1 MKKTIFTL
9 LMLLVCAI
17 QTTTAYE
24 YFTIYFSDGTKSEA
38 FYATD
43 VDSICYSK
51 LSLDGI
57 AFDDWQVQ
65 EIYTCDSV
73 YRYPL
78 VQIDSLSFKDVDE
91 NKVAEDIAHV
101 GTTITPIYAKCESID
116 DISQHLSEIRGIEGV
131 EDVWINNQVMYVKIR
146 DWGTITYGY
155 RSEDESFSGVFSQD
169 VAFLIKNR
177 AADAY
182 RTSSHQDY
190 TEDIVNMCVINQ
202 QYRDEDPNRNSR
214 REAEDLFIKICNQW
228 GLNPIPVNNPSPE
241 FFAKDLYD
249 FDFVFLMTHGS
260 YDENTGL
267 HWILTGEQLYVANE
281 DGIID
286 ENVLE
291 LKVRDIFEK
300 KYPLSKEVDIVSDYI
315 SIGSYKEI
323 RNGVRVPV
331 YYTKISNKWISL
343 GGQDF
348 KHPGKAIVFNT
359 SCQSLMGNDTSH
371 DNDNMANAFFRRGA
385 GLYLGYN
392 QENGVGHI
400 AGNGFLSG
408 LINGK
413 SSYASFLSIPKR
425 YSDYTF
431 YSEAQNKNV
440 QPILRYKLNPN
451 YGQDICLTHPITF
464 DASPSAD
471 FSKWTLEGGVRTY
484 MPLCNFYS
492 INSCNDEV
500 KKNTYGF
507 LVSNSP
513 EMTNA
518 EQINIDLTSDDV
530 SYNNDYFLNWK
541 KNIDKIGEKE
551 LQPNS
556 TYYYRAYMNDG
567 YSNCYGEI
575 KQFTTESNAEPYAV
589 LVGNTLK
596 FYYDNQKEI
605 RNGMSIGPFNYG
617 TVSWYN
623 QQELIEEVVF
633 DDSFSNCI
641 TLTSTAFWFCNC
653 EKLKAII
660 GIKNLKTDNVTTMDF
675 MFYNCS
681 SLINLDVSNFNT
693 VKVTSMND
701 MFEGCHSLTRLDLSN
716 FNTSNVTDMER
727 MFYGCSSLTNLY
739 LSNFNT
745 SNVTDMR
752 RMFTGC
758 SSLTSIDVSN
768 FNTVKV
774 TSMDGMFSQ
783 CSSLTCIDVSN
794 FNTSNVT
801 DMSSMFNECHSL
813 TRLDLSNFNTTIV
826 TDMFRMFYRCS
837 SLTNLYLSNFN
848 TANVTNM
855 SAMFSLCSSLTSLDL
870 SNFNTANVTKMGNDG
885 DYGMFSNCSSLT
897 TLDLSNFNT
906 SNVTDMGMMF
916 MGCSSLTSLD
926 VSNFNTSNVTEM
938 ERMFMGCSSLTSL
951 DVSNFNT
958 SNVTEMERMFAY
970 CSSLTTLDLSSFII
984 KDMARTAVWYMFQD
998 CTSLERI
1005 YANNWTFITSEGGD
1019 WMFSG
1024 CYNLE
1029 GGKGTKIG
1037 WENNIF
1043 YDDRGKERH
1052 YDCPVHRGS
1061 AHIDG
1066 GKDWPGLFTA
1076 K

>member
-51 LSLDGI
+51 LSLDSI
-57 AFDDWQVQ
+57 AYDDWQVQ

-78 VQIDSLSFKDVDE
+78 AQIDSLSFKDVDV

-567 YSNCYGEI
+567 YSDCYGEI
-575 KQFTTESNAEPYAV
+575 KQFNTSRSEAYYIVYDDTIKYYYDEMYEQRHGSKGKIEKDYV
-589 LVGNTLK
+589 LSNTLIK
-596 FYYDNQKEI
+596 KVI
-605 RNGMSIGPFNYG
+605 
-617 TVSWYN
+617 
-623 QQELIEEVVF
+623 F
-633 DDSFSNCI
+633 DSSFSNYYPTRFSFDGRDRLEEIVNLQHLRTDSICNM
-641 TLTSTAFWFCNC
+641 SCMFWGCN
-653 EKLKAII
+653 
-660 GIKNLKTDNVTTMDF
+660 
-675 MFYNCS
+675 
-681 SLINLDVSNFNT
+681 
-693 VKVTSMND
+693 
-701 MFEGCHSLTRLDLSN
+701 
-716 FNTSNVTDMER
+716 
-727 MFYGCSSLTNLY
+727 SLTNLD
-739 LSNFNT
+739 LS
-745 SNVTDMR
+745 S
-752 RMFTGC
+752 
-758 SSLTSIDVSN
+758 
-768 FNTVKV
+768 
-774 TSMDGMFSQ
+774 
-783 CSSLTCIDVSN
+783 

-801 DMSSMFNECHSL
+801 DMSVMFCGCSSL
-813 TRLDLSNFNTTIV
+813 KSLDLSSFNTSNV
-826 TDMFRMFYRCS
+826 TDMSGMFYD
-837 SLTNLYLSNFN
+837 
-848 TANVTNM
+848 
-855 SAMFSLCSSLTSLDL
+855 CSSLTSLDL
-870 SNFNTANVTKMGNDG
+870 S
-885 DYGMFSNCSSLT
+885 S
-897 TLDLSNFNT
+897 FNT
-906 SNVTDMGMMF
+906 SNVTNMKYMF
-916 MGCSSLTSLD
+916 MYCSSLANLD
-926 VSNFNTSNVTEM
+926 LSSFNTSNVTNM
-938 ERMFMGCSSLTSL
+938 RYMFHSC
-951 DVSNFNT
+951 
-958 SNVTEMERMFAY
+958 Y
-970 CSSLTTLDLSSFII
+970 SLTT
-984 KDMARTAVWYMFQD
+984 
-998 CTSLERI
+998 I
-1005 YANNWTFITSEGGD
+1005 YAGNWNRGSVIMFEYCYKLVGGQ
-1019 WMFSG
+1019 
-1024 CYNLE
+1024 
-1029 GGKGTKIG
+1029 GTKIG
-1037 WENNIF
+1037 QNF
-1043 YDDRGKERH
+1043 YG
-1052 YDCPVHRGS
+1052 YDTNGNPLYYRCSHHGDA